1 LSQLADFLSDL
12 SGLFLCDLS
21 SEKLLTAKCAEQSK
35 ERKEIKNPPYRDKF
49 MPILRK
55 LRHQVAKTGVRA
67 PLVWMRHKSL
77 RPNDIFFASY
87 PRSGSTWLRFVLY
100 ESIVGQSSGF
110 GNVNESIPDVKD
122 RKTGIALMP
131 NGGRLIKT
139 HEPYHPEYKKAV
151 YLVRDPRDVALSEYA
166 YQTALG
172 LVDQPLDDYLRVFL
186 TKGVNPFSSWSA
198 HINSWLSAPLSSDQ
212 LLVVKFEDLR
222 HDTTNGV
229 ADIIRFFGLTP
240 NLAQIREAVAN
251 NSVERMKAKE
261 KETPQRASK
270 KGQFIRSGSVGGWRA
285 KLTEAQIAVVRDHA
299 SDLLNRLSYPL
310 DAQAQEAVLAS
321 R

>member
-1 LSQLADFLSDL
+1 
-12 SGLFLCDLS
+12 
-21 SEKLLTAKCAEQSK
+21 
-35 ERKEIKNPPYRDKF
+35 

-55 LRHQVAKTGVRA
+55 LRHEVAKTGVRA

-77 RPNDIFFASY
+77 RANDVFFASY

-100 ESIVGQSSGF
+100 ESISGQSSGF

-122 RKTGIALMP
+122 HKTGLSLMP

-139 HEPYHPEYKKAV
+139 HEVYHPEYRKAV

-172 LVDQPLDDYLRVFL
+172 LVNQPLDTYLPVFL
-186 TKGVNPFSSWSA
+186 SKGVNPFASWSA
-198 HINSWLSAPLSSDQ
+198 HVNSWLSAPLSPEN

-222 HDTTNGV
+222 RDTVAGV
-229 ADIIRFFGLTP
+229 SEIVRFFGITP
-240 NLAQIREAVAN
+240 NEDQIRAAVAN

-270 KGQFIRSGSVGGWRA
+270 KGQFIRSGSVGGWRG
-285 KLTEAQIAVVRDHA
+285 KMNDAQIAIVREHA
-299 SDLLNRLSYPL
+299 EKLLNRLGYPL
-310 DAQAQEAVLAS
+310 TAEATETVLA
-321 R
+321 

>member
-1 LSQLADFLSDL
+1 
-12 SGLFLCDLS
+12 
-21 SEKLLTAKCAEQSK
+21 
-35 ERKEIKNPPYRDKF
+35 

-55 LRHQVAKTGVRA
+55 LRHQVAKSSARA

-77 RPNDIFFASY
+77 LPTDIFLASY
-87 PRSGSTWLRFVLY
+87 PRSGSTWLRFLLF
-100 ESIVGQSSGF
+100 ESLAGESSGF
-110 GNVNESIPDVKD
+110 GNVNESIPDVKEH
-122 RKTGIALMP
+122 KIGKPLMP

-139 HEPYHPEYKKAV
+139 HEVYHPEYRKAV

-172 LVDQPLDDYLRVFL
+172 LVEQPLDDYLRAFL
-186 TKGVNPFSSWSA
+186 TRGVNPFSSWPA
-198 HINSWLSAPLSSDQ
+198 HVESWLSAPLAPEQ
-212 LLVVKFEDLR
+212 LLLVKFEDLR
-222 HDTTNGV
+222 KDSV
-229 ADIIRFFGLTP
+229 AAVSQIIRFFGVTP
-240 NLAQIREAVAN
+240 DEARIRQAIAN

-285 KLTEAQIAVVRDHA
+285 NLDQKQIEIVRDHA
-299 SDLLNRLSYPL
+299 TTLLNRLGYPL
-310 DAQAQEAVLAS
+310 DAQPQESALAA

>member
-1 LSQLADFLSDL
+1 
-12 SGLFLCDLS
+12 
-21 SEKLLTAKCAEQSK
+21 
-35 ERKEIKNPPYRDKF
+35 

-55 LRHQVAKTGVRA
+55 LRHQVAKSGVRA
-67 PLVWMRHKSL
+67 PLVWVRHKSL
-77 RPNDIFFASY
+77 RHTDTFFASY
-87 PRSGSTWLRFVLY
+87 PRSGSTWLRFVLF
-100 ESIVGQSSGF
+100 ESIAGKASGF
-110 GNVNESIPDVKD
+110 GNVNQSIPDVKEH
-122 RKTGIALMP
+122 KTGLALMP

-139 HEPYHPEYKKAV
+139 HEVYHPEYKKAV

-172 LVDQPLDDYLRVFL
+172 LVKQPLDQYLRVFL
-186 TKGVNPFSSWSA
+186 TKGVNPFASWSA
-198 HINSWLSAPLSSDQ
+198 HVESWLSAPLASEQ

-222 HDTTNGV
+222 GDTVNGV
-229 ADIIRFFGLTP
+229 SEILRFFGITP
-240 NLAQIREAVAN
+240 DRARIQQAIAN

-285 KLTEAQIAVVRDHA
+285 NLTEAQVAVVRDHA
-299 SDLLNRLSYPL
+299 ADLLNRLGYPL
-310 DAQAQEAVLAS
+310 EAPSQEAELVS

>member
-1 LSQLADFLSDL
+1 
-12 SGLFLCDLS
+12 
-21 SEKLLTAKCAEQSK
+21 
-35 ERKEIKNPPYRDKF
+35 

-55 LRHQVAKTGVRA
+55 MRHAVAKTGVRA
-67 PLVWMRHKSL
+67 PLVWVRHKTL
-77 RPNDIFFASY
+77 RENDVFFASY
-87 PRSGSTWLRFVLY
+87 PRSGSTWLRFVLF

-139 HEPYHPEYKKAV
+139 HEPYHVEYKKAV

-172 LVDQPLDDYLRVFL
+172 LVNEPLDTYLPKFL
-186 TKGVNPFSSWSA
+186 TRGVNPFASWSA
-198 HINSWLSAPLSSDQ
+198 HMESWLSAPLSSDQ

-222 HDTTNGV
+222 RDTTNGV

-240 NLAQIREAVAN
+240 NLQQIRDAVAN

-261 KETPQRASK
+261 KEAPQRASK

-285 KLTEAQIAVVRDHA
+285 NLTEAQVAVVREHA
-299 SDLLNRLSYPL
+299 SGLLNRLGYPL
-310 DAQAQEAVLAS
+310 EAQPQEAALAT